1 MSPARDATRLPEKE
15 AIMKTS
21 IATVALS
28 GTLGEKLEAI
38 ANARFDAVEIFE
50 NDLVTF
56 SGTPTDVRRACEEVG
71 LGIVTLQPFR
81 DFEGMPAGQRERAFS
96 RAERKFDVVQELG
109 TDLLMICSNVSPDSL
124 GGIDRAAADLRELGE
139 RAARRGL
146 RIAFEALAWGR
157 HINDYRDAWEAVRRA
172 DHPAVGLVLD
182 TFHIL
187 ARGTDLGAIRAI
199 PGDRIFLVQLADA
212 PLLQMDYLSWSRH
225 FRNFPGQGDLPVLDF
240 MEALAATS
248 YDGALSLEIFN
259 DQFRAGSAR
268 SVAVDGHRSLI
279 FLLDQ
284 LAARPQT
291 SGKRL
296 AGLPPMP
303 PRASTRGVS
312 FIEFAADEHDA
323 PRLESL
329 FAGLGF
335 RRAGQHRSK
344 QVTRWCQGGI
354 NLVVNREKEGFAHT
368 FNIVHG
374 AAVCAL
380 GLGVEDAA
388 AAFQRATLLLDA
400 PFRQAVG
407 PGELDIPAVR
417 GVGGSLVY
425 LLDQTSALGRVWD
438 IEFADTGEGNANAAG
453 LTVVDHISQSMEYE
467 EMLTWLLFYTSLL
480 DVKKIPPQEVADP
493 GGLVRSQVVEAP
505 DGGLRIVLNAS
516 QSQRTQSS
524 RFLSELFGS
533 GVQHI
538 AFATDDLLSTVAKLK
553 QNGVRLLPIPENY
566 YDDLEAKTDLPAD
579 QLAVLRAHNIL
590 YDREGGSEYLQVYTE
605 TFDQRFFFEIVQRRG
620 YRGYGAAN
628 APVRLAAQA
637 RLSSEV
643 ENLATELR

>member
-1 MSPARDATRLPEKE
+1 
-15 AIMKTS
+15 MKTS
-21 IATVALS
+21 IATVSLS

-56 SGTPTDVRRACEEVG
+56 SGTPTDVRQACAEAG

-81 DFEGMPAGQRERAFS
+81 DFEGMPAGQRERALA
-96 RAERKFDVVQELG
+96 RAERKFDVMQELG

-284 LAARPQT
+284 LAART
-291 SGKRL
+291 GKRP
-296 AGLPPMP
+296 ASLPAMP
-303 PRASTRGVS
+303 PPAHTRGVS

-344 QVTRWCQGGI
+344 QVTRWRQGDI
-354 NLVVNREKEGFAHT
+354 NLVVNREKEGFAHS

-407 PGELDIPAVR
+407 LDELDIPAVR

-425 LLDQTSALGRVWD
+425 LLDQTSELGRVWD

-453 LTVVDHISQSMEYE
+453 LTVIDHISQSMQYE

-493 GGLVRSQVVEAP
+493 GGLVRSQVVEAA

-533 GVQHI
+533 GVQHV
-538 AFATDDLLSTVAKLK
+538 AFATDDLLATVAKLK

-579 QLAVLRAHNIL
+579 QLAALRAHNIL
-590 YDREGGSEYLQVYTE
+590 YDREGNAEYLQVYTE

-637 RLSSEV
+637 QLSAQV
-643 ENLATELR
+643 ETLATELR

>member
-1 MSPARDATRLPEKE
+1 
-15 AIMKTS
+15 MKTS
-21 IATVALS
+21 IATVSLS

-38 ANARFDAVEIFE
+38 ANAKFDAVEIFE
-50 NDLVTF
+50 NDLITF
-56 SGTPTDVRRACEEVG
+56 NGAPADVRRACDELG
-71 LGIVTLQPFR
+71 LDIVTLQPFR
-81 DFEGMPAGQRERAFS
+81 DFEGMPPGRRERAME
-96 RAERKFDVVQELG
+96 RAERKFDVMQELG
-109 TDLLMICSNVSPDSL
+109 CDLLMICSNVAPESL
-124 GGIDRAAADLRELGE
+124 GGIDRAASDLRELGE

-182 TFHIL
+182 SFHIL
-187 ARGTDLGAIRAI
+187 ARGTELGAIRAI

-225 FRNFPGQGDLPVLDF
+225 FRNFPGQGELPVLDF
-240 MEALAATS
+240 MEALTATG

-268 SVAVDGHRSLI
+268 SLAVDGHRSLR

-284 LAARPQT
+284 LAEKT
-291 SGKRL
+291 GKRT
-296 AGLPPMP
+296 AGAPVLPP
-303 PRASTRGVS
+303 RSHAKGVG
-312 FIEFAADEHDA
+312 FIEFSADDDDAA
-323 PRLESL
+323 RLEEL
-329 FAGLGF
+329 LAGLGF
-335 RRAGQHRSK
+335 RRAGRHRSK
-344 QVTRWCQGGI
+344 AVTRWCQGSI
-354 NLVVNREKEGFAHT
+354 NLVVNREKEGFAHS

-374 AAVCAL
+374 SAVCAL
-380 GLGVEDAA
+380 GLTVDDAA
-388 AAFQRATLLLDA
+388 ATFERATLLLDP

-425 LLDQTSALGRVWD
+425 FLDSTSALGRVWD
-438 IEFADTGEGNANAAG
+438 IEFDDTGESGNDAG
-453 LTVVDHISQSMEYE
+453 LTTVDHISQSMQYE

-480 DVKKIPPQEVADP
+480 DLRKIPPQEVADP
-493 GGLVRSQVVEAP
+493 GGLVRSQVVESP

-524 RFLSELFGS
+524 RFLTELFGS

-538 AFATDDLLSTVAKLK
+538 ALATDDLVATVKHLEK
-553 QNGVRLLPIPENY
+553 NGVRLLSIPENY
-566 YDDLEAKTDLPAD
+566 YDDLLAKTDLPAD
-579 QLAVLRAHNIL
+579 QLELLKAHNIL
-590 YDREGGSEYLQVYTE
+590 YDREGNAEYLQVYTE
-605 TFDQRFFFEIVQRRG
+605 TYDQRFFFEIVQRRG

-637 RLSSEV
+637 RLS
-643 ENLATELR
+643 ADDAALRAS